1 MPQICHMTEEKK
13 SLAEKVGNNIRSIRQ
28 KKGMSI
34 EKLAFKSDIGYMQL
48 SRIELGKINTTI
60 YQVFKISKSLEID
73 LHEIFH
79 IK

>member
-1 MPQICHMTEEKK
+1 MTEEKK
-13 SLAEKVGNNIRSIRQ
+13 RLADKIGNNIRTIRQ

-60 YQVFKISKSLEID
+60 YQVFKISKSLEVD
-73 LHEIFH
+73 MHELFNLNEG
-79 IK
+79 